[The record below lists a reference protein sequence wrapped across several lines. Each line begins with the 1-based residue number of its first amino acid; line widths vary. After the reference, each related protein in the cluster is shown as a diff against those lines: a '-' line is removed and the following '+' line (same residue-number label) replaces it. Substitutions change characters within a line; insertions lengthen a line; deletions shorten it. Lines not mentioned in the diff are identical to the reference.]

1 MALRN
6 FILNINDSGYV
17 EEHSKNI
24 VSYWILV
31 LVLDLRGDKELLGQH
46 RMSNDDLI
54 DFLGLS
60 DYEEDYNDVVMRRK
74 LMRALN
80 GLKQTV
86 ESAPFTYAPTL
97 ENNLQKLKEII
108 DLSSTETDVLRFCIY
123 LHYYDILDSA
133 GQLLNDITTDKFE
146 HALSKLLGYTK
157 SQIREVFQSRS
168 ALVKNSILKIDR
180 NGSRSMR
187 SKVDMATNGFA
198 DKMMSSH
205 EDIETMVKD
214 AVKKCDSTHLR
225 LEDYSHLSESVDV
238 ALPYLRH
245 AIESKKAGVNILLYG
260 YPGTGKTELV
270 KTIAKTLQVD
280 LYEVNYEDD
289 DGDPIEGVNRLQA
302 YRTAQ
307 SLFSKKRILLMF
319 DEVEDVLNNDQRGL
333 IRFRSRQSTKG
344 WINRMIE
351 SNPIPTIWITNS
363 IESIDDAII
372 RRFDITLE
380 VPIPPKRKRQEI
392 ILAHSSNI
400 LDGLSID
407 MIAEHE
413 NISPALLSRAADVIH
428 SIQSQTA
435 SPSEAYKML
444 IDNTLKAQGHKGLSK
459 HIEPTLPP
467 TYDPSFVNTSVDLE
481 YLVNGIKNAQSARL
495 CLYGAPGTGKSAFGK
510 WIAQEMDK
518 PFLLKKGSDLLSM
531 WVGGTEKNIAA
542 AFYEASKENA
552 VLVFDEVDSFLQDRR
567 NAQVSWEV
575 TQVNE
580 MLVQM
585 ENFQGVFIATTNLME
600 GLDQAS
606 LRRFDLKLEFG
617 YLKPE
622 QAHQLFIEEAKRLGI
637 QNLSKPLL
645 KDVEQLHGLTPG
657 DFNAVRRQSRF
668 SPIVS
673 AYDFYERLVNEVGI
687 KMQDSSKKMGF
698 L

>member
-1 MALRN
+1 MAPRK
-6 FILNINDSGYV
+6 ITLNINESAYI
-17 EEHSKNI
+17 EANSKDI
-24 VSYWILV
+24 ISYWVLV
-31 LVLDLRGDKELLGQH
+31 FVLDLRGEKELLGH
-46 RMSNDDLI
+46 RGMGSDDVVE
-54 DFLGLS
+54 FLGLTHYADNYDAS
-60 DYEEDYNDVVMRRK
+60 IRIRLID
-74 LMRALN
+74 ALN
-80 GLKQTV
+80 GLKKTV
-86 ESAPFTYAPTL
+86 VATPFTYAPTL

-108 DLSSTETDVLRFCIY
+108 DLSSIEIDVLRFCIY

-133 GQLLNDITTDKFE
+133 GRLLNDITTDKFE

-157 SQIREVFQSRS
+157 SQIREVFRSQS

-198 DKMMSSH
+198 DKMMSSDD
-205 EDIETMVKD
+205 DIETMMKD
-214 AVKKCDSTHLR
+214 AVKKCNSTHLSIA
-225 LEDYSHLSESVDV
+225 DYPHLSQSMDV
-238 ALPYLRH
+238 VLPYIKH
-245 AIESKKAGVNILLYG
+245 VIESKKTGSNILFYG

-270 KTIAKTLQVD
+270 KTIAKTLKVD
-280 LYEVNYEDD
+280 LYEVNYEDE
-289 DGDPIEGVNRLQA
+289 DGDPIEGVSRLQA

-307 SLFSKKRILLMF
+307 SLFSKKQILLMF
-319 DEVEDVLNNDQRGL
+319 DEIEDVLNNERGGFMG
-333 IRFRSRQSTKG
+333 FRKRQSSKG
-344 WINRMIE
+344 WINRMLE
-351 SNPIPTIWITNS
+351 SNPIPTIWITNN

-380 VPIPPKRKRQEI
+380 VPIPPKRKRQDI
-392 ILAHSSNI
+392 IMAHSSSI
-400 LDGLSID
+400 LDTSSIEL
-407 MIAEHE
+407 IAENE
-413 NISPALLSRAADVIH
+413 NVSPALLSRAADVIKC
-428 SIQSQTA
+428 IQSQTS

-444 IDNTLKAQGHKGLSK
+444 IDNTLKAQGHKGLSNQM
-459 HIEPTLPP
+459 EGMLPP
-467 TYDPSFVNTSVDLE
+467 TYDSSFVNTSADLQHLME
-481 YLVNGIKNAQSARL
+481 GMKRAQSARL

-510 WIAQEMDK
+510 WIAKEMDL
-518 PFLLKKGSDLLSM
+518 PFLLKKGSDLMSM

-542 AFYEASKENA
+542 AFREASDENA

-567 NAQVSWEV
+567 NAQASWEV

-585 ENFQGVFIATTNLME
+585 ENFQGIFIATTNLME

-617 YLKPE
+617 YLKAE
-622 QAHQLFIEEAKRLGI
+622 QASQLFVEEAKHLGI
-637 QNLSKPLL
+637 KNLSKPLL
-645 KDVEQLHGLTPG
+645 KDVEHLHGLTPG
-657 DFNAVRRQSRF
+657 DFAAVRRQSRF

-673 AYDFYERLVNEVGI
+673 AHDFYERLVNEVGI